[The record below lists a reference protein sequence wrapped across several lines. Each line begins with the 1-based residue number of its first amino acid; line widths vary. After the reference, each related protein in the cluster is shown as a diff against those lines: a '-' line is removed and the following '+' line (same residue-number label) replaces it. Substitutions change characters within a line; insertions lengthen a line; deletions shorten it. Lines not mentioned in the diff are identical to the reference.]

1 METLLQ
7 DLRYGVRMLVKSPGF
22 TAVAV
27 LTLALGIGA
36 NTAIFTVI
44 NASVLRSLPV
54 PNPQQLVALSNPDA
68 HGLAI
73 GNETGDRDLLS
84 YHEFEEFRDR
94 NDIFSGIFAVDSSN
108 FKKDVAIG
116 SSGPN
121 GQTEPAV
128 GSMVSGAYF
137 SVLGVEPIIGRT
149 FGAEVDKDRGAN
161 PVAVIGYN
169 FWKRRFALSPAVL
182 GEKIQVHQ
190 TPFEIIGVMP
200 PGFSGE
206 TVGDSADFWVPVSMQ
221 AAVFPGRD
229 FLTQK
234 PGVMEQTAWLAVM
247 ARLKP
252 GVTLAQANANIN
264 VLFQHVLED
273 QAGSHLSPENRRELL
288 NQKIVVRDGSKG
300 LSTVRARFSEP
311 LVMLMVVVGLVL
323 LIACANVANLL
334 LARAATRQREIAV
347 RLALGAGR
355 RRLIRQLLTES
366 VLLAVIGGAFGLLF
380 AQWGDALLVQLVSH
394 SPLPVKLDLEPDLR
408 MLGFTM
414 AVALV
419 TGILFGLAPAF
430 RASRLDLT
438 PVLKGTAQN
447 IAGEG
452 GGSRLPAG
460 KILVVSQVVFSLLLL
475 VVAGLFLRSFQK
487 LTSVNLG
494 YGREN
499 LLLFRLD
506 SIASG
511 YKGQATTRLFQQ
523 LLDTFKTIPGV
534 RAATLSH
541 NGLFS
546 HSESA
551 DPISIDGYT
560 PKPGEEMEARYDEVG
575 PSYFSTIGIPV
586 LLGREI
592 GPQDSGN
599 GPRVALI
606 NQTLA
611 QAYFPNTDPIGKRIH
626 DTYPDNPADFE
637 VVGVVADAKYNSL
650 SEKTPKRF
658 YVPAFNPIDP
668 PGEANFEIRTFANP
682 AAVASAIREAVKAA
696 DRTLPTP
703 QIHTMDELIDGSL
716 VRERMTTR
724 LSTFFGFL
732 ALLLACIGLYGVM
745 SYSVARRTNEI
756 GIRMALGAQRGNV
769 IWLVMRETLLMAL
782 IGVAIGVAAVLAVTR
797 LIASMLFSV
806 GATDPLAILIAVLVM
821 LGVAALGG
829 YIPARRASHVD
840 PMVALHYE

>member
-1 METLLQ
+1 LETLLQ
-7 DLRYGVRMLVKSPGF
+7 DLRYGLRMLVKSPGF

-44 NASVLRSLPV
+44 NAAVLRTLPV
-54 PNPQQLVALSNPDA
+54 PNPQQLVVLSNPDD
-68 HGLAI
+68 HGMHF

-94 NDIFSGIFAVDSSN
+94 NDIFSGIFAVGSSN
-108 FKKDVAIG
+108 FKKDVTIG
-116 SSGPN
+116 SSGAA

-128 GSMVSGAYF
+128 VSMVSGAYF

-149 FGAEVDKDRGAN
+149 FSSDVDKDRGAN

-169 FWKRRFALSPAVL
+169 FWKRRFALSPTVL
-182 GEKIQVHQ
+182 GEKIRVHQ

-206 TVGDSADFWVPVSMQ
+206 TVGDSADFWVPLSMQ

-234 PGVMEQTAWLAVM
+234 PGVMEEKMWLAVL

-252 GVTLAQANANIN
+252 GVTLAQANASIN
-264 VLFQHVLED
+264 VLLQHVLED
-273 QAGSHLSPENRRELL
+273 QAGSHLSAENRRELL

-366 VLLAVIGGAFGLLF
+366 VLLAVIGGAVGLLF

-414 AVALV
+414 AVTLM

-430 RASRLDLT
+430 RASRLDLQ
-438 PVLKGTAQN
+438 PVLKATGQN
-447 IAGEG
+447 IAGES
-452 GGSRLPAG
+452 GSRMPTG

-487 LTSVNLG
+487 LTSVDLG

-499 LLLFRLD
+499 LLLFQVD
-506 SIASG
+506 PTASG
-511 YKGQATTRLFQQ
+511 YKGEATKRLFQQ

-534 RAATLSH
+534 RAATLSE

-546 HSESA
+546 HHESA
-551 DPISIDGYT
+551 DPISIEGYT
-560 PKPGEEMEARYDEVG
+560 PKPGEDMDARFDQVG
-575 PSYFSTIGIPV
+575 PGYFSTVGIPV

-599 GPRVALI
+599 GPRVGLI
-606 NQTLA
+606 NQTMA
-611 QAYFPNTDPIGKRIH
+611 RAYFPNTNPIGRRIH

-658 YVPAFNPIDP
+658 YAPAFNPIEP
-668 PGEANFEIRTFANP
+668 VGEVNYEIRTLGNP
-682 AAVASAIREAVKAA
+682 AAVASAIREAMKAA
-696 DRTLPTP
+696 DPTLLTP

-769 IWLVMRETLLMAL
+769 IWLVMRETLWMAL
-782 IGVAIGVAAVLAVTR
+782 IGVFIGVAAVLAVTR

-806 GATDPLAILIAVLVM
+806 GATDPVAILIAVLVM
-821 LGVAALGG
+821 LGVAALAG